1 MRAYE
6 VYALIDPTGTV
17 KNVVAYLVDTGGYT
31 LATVEAVRSYGE
43 GSFAVEV
50 TYCRAGIGDVF
61 HDGNFY
67 RITDEGEVLIPTEAT
82 EEEELSGLVD
92 SQADNDALFLDHE
105 ERLILLEVG
114 E

>member
-6 VYALIDPTGTV
+6 TYALIDPTGVV
-17 KNVVAYLVDTGGYT
+17 KNVVPYLVNTGGYT
-31 LATVEAVRSYGE
+31 LATVEAVRAYGT
-43 GSFAVEV
+43 GAFAVEI

-67 RITDEGEVLIPTEAT
+67 RVTDEGEELIPTEAT
-82 EEEELSGLVD
+82 EEEELSGLME

-105 ERLILLEVG
+105 ERLILLEV